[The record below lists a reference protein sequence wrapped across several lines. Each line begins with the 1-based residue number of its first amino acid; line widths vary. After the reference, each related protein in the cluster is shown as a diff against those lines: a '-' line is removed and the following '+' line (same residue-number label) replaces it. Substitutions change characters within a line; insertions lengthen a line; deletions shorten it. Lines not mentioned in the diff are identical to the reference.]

1 MNKQMNTKKKG
12 EINRYMRKVR
22 HLLPTMHKAE
32 RRFITNLRQDI
43 EELAQTRPSISYEAL
58 VTEFGDPH
66 ELVNNYISE
75 KDIDTIRKE
84 LHISHVIKVALS
96 FIIVAIVIIT
106 TYHLYTTYLVYKDA
120 VKQQIVYD
128 TVVIEEEQTDE
139 EGNTIIQEVTAVSYT
154 HLVCSA
160 ACTPSFVLIP
170 AALLLIPVVTTM
182 AKTNMIPVKVFN
194 TFFI

>member
-1 MNKQMNTKKKG
+1 M
-12 EINRYMRKVR
+12 
-22 HLLPTMHKAE
+22 
-32 RRFITNLRQDI
+32 
-43 EELAQTRPSISYEAL
+43 AQTRSSISYEAL

-139 EGNTIIQEVTAVSYT
+139 EGNTIIQEVTEYDRGY
-154 HLVCSA
+154 
-160 ACTPSFVLIP
+160 
-170 AALLLIPVVTTM
+170 
-182 AKTNMIPVKVFN
+182 N
-194 TFFI
+194 

>member
-32 RRFITNLRQDI
+32 RKFITNLRQDI
-43 EELAQTRPSISYEAL
+43 EEMAQTRSSISYEAL

-139 EGNTIIQEVTAVSYT
+139 EGNTIIQEVTEYDRGY
-154 HLVCSA
+154 
-160 ACTPSFVLIP
+160 
-170 AALLLIPVVTTM
+170 
-182 AKTNMIPVKVFN
+182 N
-194 TFFI
+194 

>member
-43 EELAQTRPSISYEAL
+43 EEMAQTRPSISYEAL

-84 LHISHVIKVALS
+84 LHISHVVKVALS
-96 FIIVAIVIIT
+96 FIIVAIVITT

-139 EGNTIIQEVTAVSYT
+139 EGNTIIQEVTEYDRGY
-154 HLVCSA
+154 
-160 ACTPSFVLIP
+160 
-170 AALLLIPVVTTM
+170 
-182 AKTNMIPVKVFN
+182 N
-194 TFFI
+194 

>member
-66 ELVNNYISE
+66 ELANNYIF
-75 KDIDTIRKE
+75 
-84 LHISHVIKVALS
+84 HIILNHLLS
-96 FIIVAIVIIT
+96 QAFLRF
-106 TYHLYTTYLVYKDA
+106 YW
-120 VKQQIVYD
+120 
-128 TVVIEEEQTDE
+128 
-139 EGNTIIQEVTAVSYT
+139 
-154 HLVCSA
+154 
-160 ACTPSFVLIP
+160 
-170 AALLLIPVVTTM
+170 
-182 AKTNMIPVKVFN
+182 
-194 TFFI
+194 

>member
-43 EELAQTRPSISYEAL
+43 EEMAQTRPSISYEAL

-84 LHISHVIKVALS
+84 LH
-96 FIIVAIVIIT
+96 IIVAIVIIT

-139 EGNTIIQEVTAVSYT
+139 EGNTIIQEVTEYDRGY
-154 HLVCSA
+154 
-160 ACTPSFVLIP
+160 
-170 AALLLIPVVTTM
+170 
-182 AKTNMIPVKVFN
+182 N
-194 TFFI
+194 

>member
-1 MNKQMNTKKKG
+1 MNTKKKG

-84 LHISHVIKVALS
+84 LHISHYIKSLVITGIL
-96 FIIVAIVIIT
+96 AILLVT
-106 TYHLYTTYLVYKDA
+106 GFKMLLAHLDYLHA
-120 VKQQIVYD
+120 QESQIAYD
-128 TVVIEEEQTDE
+128 TTVIEELETSSAE
-139 EGNTIIQEVTAVSYT
+139 EALEPSDIYDDTTANEEE
-154 HLVCSA
+154 H
-160 ACTPSFVLIP
+160 
-170 AALLLIPVVTTM
+170 
-182 AKTNMIPVKVFN
+182 
-194 TFFI
+194 